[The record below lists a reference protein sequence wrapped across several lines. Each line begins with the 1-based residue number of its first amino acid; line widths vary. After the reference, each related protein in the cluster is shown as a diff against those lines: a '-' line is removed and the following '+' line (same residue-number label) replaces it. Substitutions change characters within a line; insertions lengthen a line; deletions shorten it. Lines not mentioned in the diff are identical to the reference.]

1 MQNDNIESLKD
12 YYVFYFSN
20 KSTSLENMWNDNF

>member
-20 KSTSLENMWNDNF
+20 KVYEFREYVKW